1 MANNAEHSSA
11 GLKRRRPNSDEP
23 AQLPSGSHS
32 KLDSTIESILR
43 KKVGA
48 CQDSKKSRAA
58 LMARI
63 KLLEHHAAEGT
74 IPKGLRI
81 RNVKAKGN
89 NETLQAKFDDIIREA
104 EVKLLDAAID
114 SLRHDVEAN
123 RDELREREDDIDGT
137 IAQWRTYLARNKE
150 VTSEQ
155 ADTLVQTAVAFAEN
169 LSSDNAVVQA
179 SKALQAEISLKESKL
194 RESMDSNE
202 IFVPSEQ
209 SIRQIIRQE
218 LQRTNDAQPAAG
230 NRQRKVSFSDNPGR
244 QSRSRRQQ
252 KPQRK
257 GSSKSPK
264 GRSKSPRSNSS
275 KRVNRPR
282 SSAKNAQG
290 KGSGPAK

>member
-1 MANNAEHSSA
+1 M
-11 GLKRRRPNSDEP
+11 
-23 AQLPSGSHS
+23 
-32 KLDSTIESILR
+32 
-43 KKVGA
+43 
-48 CQDSKKSRAA
+48 
-58 LMARI
+58 
-63 KLLEHHAAEGT
+63 
-74 IPKGLRI
+74 
-81 RNVKAKGN
+81 
-89 NETLQAKFDDIIREA
+89 
-104 EVKLLDAAID
+104 
-114 SLRHDVEAN
+114 
-123 RDELREREDDIDGT
+123 
-137 IAQWRTYLARNKE
+137 
-150 VTSEQ
+150 
-155 ADTLVQTAVAFAEN
+155 DTLVQTAVAFAEN

-202 IFVPSEQ
+202 TFVPSEQ

-218 LQRTNDAQPAAG
+218 LHRTNDAQPAAG